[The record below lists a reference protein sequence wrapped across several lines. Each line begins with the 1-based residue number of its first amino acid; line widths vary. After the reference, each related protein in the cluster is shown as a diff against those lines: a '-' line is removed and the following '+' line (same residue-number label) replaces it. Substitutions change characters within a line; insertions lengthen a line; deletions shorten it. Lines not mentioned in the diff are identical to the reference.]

1 MAERIEVTVNGTVYA
16 VEIDDLNNLNGR
28 PIEVR
33 VNGQPYTVQLGKVP
47 ETQTQAER
55 QAKAAP
61 VEPQLPAP
69 AVPPRAP
76 VRSGDGHG
84 HQVTAPMPGKILS
97 VAVEVGQ
104 QVRVKQT
111 LCTLEA
117 MKMEMS
123 VAAPAA
129 GTVREVRARV
139 GENVVYGDLLFVI
152 E

>member
-16 VEIDDLNNLNGR
+16 VEIENLNNLNGR

-47 ETQTQAER
+47 ETRAPAER
-55 QAKAAP
+55 QEKATAVEPKPQAP
-61 VEPQLPAP
+61 VARPPAP
-69 AVPPRAP
+69 A
-76 VRSGDGHG
+76 RSADGHG
-84 HQVTAPMPGKILS
+84 QQVTAPMPGKILS
-97 VAVEVGQ
+97 VAVKAGQ
-104 QVRVKQT
+104 QVRAQET

-123 VAAPAA
+123 IAAPAA
-129 GTVREVRARV
+129 GRVREVRAQV